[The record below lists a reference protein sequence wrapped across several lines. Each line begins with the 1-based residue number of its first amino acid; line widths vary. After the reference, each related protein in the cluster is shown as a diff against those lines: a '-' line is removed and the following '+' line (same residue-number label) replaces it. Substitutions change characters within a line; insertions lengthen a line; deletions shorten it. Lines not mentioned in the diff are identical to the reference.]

1 MEFSK
6 KKSSVT
12 SVTVNSTCSSESHSY
27 DTFKARVNLLLLLPL
42 LGNVSLICCGTVS
55 IHHQRVVMLHLC
67 VPSQTCLA
75 YKLLRALLAISTF
88 LCFVIMRYDSLP
100 GLLKVLSPLPVF
112 SPPSRALSEFNCLL
126 SSASSTSHANY
137 LKNWFCSKQ
146 VSSLSLS
153 NCTICRHQSETVLT
167 QCTIGWVGISLVS
180 CGVVNIVNFSP
191 GSCGFNVNTV
201 ST

>member
-6 KKSSVT
+6 K
-12 SVTVNSTCSSESHSY
+12 NHLWHLWQWIPHSSESHSY

-42 LGNVSLICCGTVS
+42 LGNLSLICCGTVS

-137 LKNWFCSKQ
+137 LKNCDQGFAANKLAVWVWVIARSADTSLKLCSHSAQ
-146 VSSLSLS
+146 
-153 NCTICRHQSETVLT
+153 
-167 QCTIGWVGISLVS
+167 
-180 CGVVNIVNFSP
+180 
-191 GSCGFNVNTV
+191 
-201 ST
+201 